1 MKGKYD
7 KALILIELLKVEKG
21 SDLDHNM
28 CFIEIFVIVLCLNYF
43 FKFIKTK
50 CLNFLQPIKTKY
62 LIFLKSIIKYSNDIL
77 IIVEFYSIFVQ
88 PFFYFHYDG
97 CWDLVNIS
105 IFILKR
111 NEIFWY
117 FFINFFI
124 FFVSCCSLFKESKT
138 QNNLFVFV
146 PIYSIFFDYGT
157 SFIYCKIIEKNI
169 SSVEKIRLD
178 KLILEFRKYL
188 FIFLIVA
195 LLLWFYYYHEA
206 KKWKIEYDKTEFNFI
221 FLESILN
228 SGVSFVTIL
237 SIFSMKLSGL
247 YLLLALYIETYAA
260 FIYPIVEMGKYLRGK
275 ELK

>member
-50 CLNFLQPIKTKY
+50 CLNFLKFIK
-62 LIFLKSIIKYSNDIL
+62 KYSKFIL

-97 CWDLVNIS
+97 GWDLVNIS

-124 FFVSCCSLFKESKT
+124 FFFSCCLFLKESKKSE
-138 QNNLFVFV
+138 NILVFI
-146 PIYSIFFDYGT
+146 PLYTISFDFIT
-157 SFIYCKIIEKNI
+157 SFIYCSIIGKNTASLKKIKMDELV
-169 SSVEKIRLD
+169 SY
-178 KLILEFRKYL
+178 LIL
-188 FIFLIVA
+188 FIIFAVV
-195 LLLWFYYYHEA
+195 LWFLFYHDA
-206 KKWKIEYDKTEFNFI
+206 KKWKIEFDRIEFTFV
-221 FLESILN
+221 FLESILE
-228 SGVSFVTIL
+228 SCVWFVTII
-237 SIFSMKLSGL
+237 SIFNMKLSGL
-247 YLLLALYIETYAA
+247 LLLLALYIEAYAT
-260 FIYPIVEMGKYLRGK
+260 FIYPTIEMSKYIREK
-275 ELK
+275 ELKKLSKK